1 MVIIVAIVVT
11 MMKFILEAQIVIVSA
26 ITKSNA
32 LRFVGIL
39 ECKYGLTSCQTKIER
54 WSI

>member
-1 MVIIVAIVVT
+1 MVTTVPIVVT
-11 MMKFILEAQIVIVSA
+11 IMRFILGEQIVIVSA
-26 ITKSNA
+26 MMKSNA

-54 WSI
+54 W